1 MDLGTLLLS
10 AKQFKYPEERAQN
23 VLGHDPNN
31 VDAHI
36 LLANSYATLEDVGE
50 SLSEMQTVIGLAPDQ
65 PCVYLNMAYLQL
77 NARQSAAAEQIA
89 AIPHPK

>member
-1 MDLGTLLLS
+1 MWNYGRE
-10 AKQFKYPEERAQN
+10 KQ
-23 VLGHDPNN
+23 
-31 VDAHI
+31 
-36 LLANSYATLEDVGE
+36 